1 MWVNVVTITSAVE
14 VSILTI
20 GVIQRADG
28 LMGST
33 LTYGAAVF
41 LGFLS
46 CEVSIVNEIKVK
58 MPKINLNQTKLKQKT
73 KERKTKYKK
82 EKCKKRI

>member
-1 MWVNVVTITSAVE
+1 MMTAAVE

-20 GVIQRADG
+20 GIIQRADS

-41 LGFLS
+41 LVLLS

-58 MPKINLNQTKLKQKT
+58 MPKINLKQTKLKQKT